1 MLITFVAALAALVCS
16 GWYLLAHSEKHV
28 RGHARRYDRTKGNLK
43 AGTVF
48 VLAGLVMVWL
58 TSVYV
63 RTHKE
68 AIALLIGAFVGS
80 FLIEWGL
87 LPWLMRNIR
96 VGEAQQ
102 IGMVERPEDHE
113 A

>member
-1 MLITFVAALAALVCS
+1 MLIIFMAALAALAGS
-16 GWYLLAHSEKHV
+16 RWYLLVHSEKHV
-28 RGHARRYDRTKGNLK
+28 RGHARKYHLTMRNFM
-43 AGTVF
+43 AGVVF
-48 VLAGLVMVWL
+48 LSAGFILAWL
-58 TSVYV
+58 TSQYV

-102 IGMVERPEDHE
+102 IGTVERPEDHE